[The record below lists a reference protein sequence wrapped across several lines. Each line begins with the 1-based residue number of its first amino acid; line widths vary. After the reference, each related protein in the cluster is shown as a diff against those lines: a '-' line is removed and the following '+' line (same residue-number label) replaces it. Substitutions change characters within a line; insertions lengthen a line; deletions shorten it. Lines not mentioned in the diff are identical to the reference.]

1 MTSLEYTNSNSQ
13 TLSIEL
19 CSAAEIGD
27 VQAIRSRL
35 NYPIPPSL
43 ESLNHRRLTP
53 LMLAASNPNAFQA
66 VMLLL
71 RRGAKPTSVHSDTG
85 MTPLHFACGAANA
98 PAAFVLLKHGANPS
112 LSDLSGRT
120 PLHWASMS
128 GSAVLIRKLLRR
140 SHGGPQLINVQDA
153 SGYTAL
159 MNAAEHGREDIVRLL
174 LQWEGCNLILRNL
187 LNHTAIELADW
198 FGHRGVCTL
207 LETRMAA
214 NGQLSP
220 QTQAVLAAQ
229 AQQRSGST
237 GPGGVAL
244 HGSSSSGMTG
254 TPGAGG
260 SERDSAAGASFGT
273 ASHGAS
279 PVTRTTGGLSPN
291 RPPSGT
297 GSTGGLVG
305 GMMSLGV
312 SEGGGG
318 GGHRNSGSGG
328 SSQGSVAMHVA
339 MVPRTGTS
347 ASSDGSRDR
356 GGGAGGSGFGA
367 AAALSTSSGQTT
379 SSSGGGGGK
388 ESSRGMRR
396 GGEGEEHYHVH
407 TAAGAMGAHLLAS
420 LTIATIP
427 GQ

>member
-1 MTSLEYTNSNSQ
+1 MTSLDYSSNSQ
-13 TLSIEL
+13 ALSIEL

-71 RRGAKPTSVHSDTG
+71 RRGARPTSVHTDTG
-85 MTPLHFACGAANA
+85 MTPLHFACATANA

-112 LSDLSGRT
+112 LPDLSGRT

-237 GPGGVAL
+237 GPGGAAL
-244 HGSSSSGMTG
+244 HGSSSSGMAG

-312 SEGGGG
+312 SEGSGG

-379 SSSGGGGGK
+379 SSGGGGK

-396 GGEGEEHYHVH
+396 GGDGEEHYHVH

>member
-1 MTSLEYTNSNSQ
+1 MDICAL
-13 TLSIEL
+13 
-19 CSAAEIGD
+19 AEIGD
-27 VQAIRSRL
+27 VNAIRNRL
-35 NYPIPPSL
+35 GYPIPPSL
-43 ESLNHRRLTP
+43 ESLNNRRMTP
-53 LMLAASNPNAFQA
+53 LMLAASNTNAYNA
-66 VMLLL
+66 VTLLL
-71 RRGAKPTSVHSDTG
+71 RRGAKANAIHIDTG

-98 PAAFVLLKHGANPS
+98 PVAFALLKFGANPS
-112 LSDLSGRT
+112 LTDFSGRT
-120 PLHWASMS
+120 PLHWAAIS
-128 GSAVLIRKLLRR
+128 GSPVLIRKLLRR

-174 LQWEGCNLILRNL
+174 LQWESCNLILRNL

-207 LETRMAA
+207 LEARMAA

-229 AQQRSGST
+229 AQQRSVSAGLVGANNGLSST
-237 GPGGVAL
+237 
-244 HGSSSSGMTG
+244 MTG
-254 TPGAGG
+254 IPGAGG

-273 ASHGAS
+273 PSHGAS
-279 PVTRTTGGLSPN
+279 PVTRTTGGHSPH

-297 GSTGGLVG
+297 GSAGGLVG

-312 SEGGGG
+312 SEGSGGG
-318 GGHRNSGSGG
+318 GGHRGSGSGG

-347 ASSDGSRDR
+347 ASSDGTRDR

-367 AAALSTSSGQTT
+367 AAALSTSSGQT
-379 SSSGGGGGK
+379 SSSGGGK
-388 ESSRGMRR
+388 ESSRSRR
-396 GGEGEEHYHVH
+396 GDGGEERYHVH
-407 TAAGAMGAHLLAS
+407 TAAGTMGAHLLAS